1 MKGQV
6 KKKVEI
12 IYPELSYQL
21 NGIFFKIHKKH
32 GRYCREKQYSDAL
45 EKELEEKNIKFYREK
60 KIGEICQFTGNIC
73 DFIVEDCI
81 IIDVKAKKFI
91 SKEDFYQMKRYLIS
105 SNKKLG
111 LIVNFRD
118 DFIKTKRVLNG
129 NCS

>member
-6 KKKVEI
+6 KKEIQI

-21 NGIFFKIHKKH
+21 NGIFFKIHKEH

-45 EKELEEKNIKFYREK
+45 EKEFKEKNIKFFREK
-60 KIGEICQFTGNIC
+60 KIDKIFQFTGNIC

-91 SKEDFYQMKRYLIS
+91 SKEDFYQMKRYLMS
-105 SNKKLG
+105 SNNKLG

-129 NCS
+129 NC